1 METKDLVNQNHAVL
15 NLVYQNQKVLNAMQ
29 NLVLQS
35 KSHIEFL
42 AAAYPEIR
50 TNLQTIAESLQVV
63 HHSLG
68 TVCELSET
76 QEKVHKQTV
85 SKFEL
90 EKACKNQAYDFILTE
105 RLLNRF
111 KLFCSCYPVSTYD
124 KKTGCDIISK

>member
-1 METKDLVNQNHAVL
+1 MNNVKSLSENIAKAVSEITKHV
-15 NLVYQNQKVLNAMQ
+15 
-29 NLVLQS
+29 
-35 KSHIEFL
+35 EFL

-50 TNLQTIAESLQVV
+50 TNLQTIAETLQVV
-63 HHSLG
+63 HHSLD
-68 TVCELSET
+68 TVCELSER

-85 SKFEL
+85 SEL
-90 EKACKNQAYDFILTE
+90 KSCKNQAYDFILTE

>member
-1 METKDLVNQNHAVL
+1 MNNVKSLSENIAKAVSETTKQV
-15 NLVYQNQKVLNAMQ
+15 
-29 NLVLQS
+29 
-35 KSHIEFL
+35 EFL

-50 TNLQTIAESLQVV
+50 TNLQTIAETLQVV

-68 TVCELSET
+68 AVCELSEM
-76 QEKVHKQTV
+76 QENVHKQTV
-85 SKFEL
+85 SEFEL
-90 EKACKNQAYDFILTE
+90 EKSCKNQAYGFILTE

>member
-1 METKDLVNQNHAVL
+1 MNNVKSLSENIAKVVSETTKYV
-15 NLVYQNQKVLNAMQ
+15 
-29 NLVLQS
+29 
-35 KSHIEFL
+35 EFL

-50 TNLQTIAESLQVV
+50 TNLQTIAETLQVV
-63 HHSLG
+63 RHSLG
-68 TVCELSET
+68 TVCELHEM
-76 QEKVHKQTV
+76 QENVHKQTV
-85 SKFEL
+85 SKFEV

>member
-1 METKDLVNQNHAVL
+1 MNNVKSLSETTKHV
-15 NLVYQNQKVLNAMQ
+15 
-29 NLVLQS
+29 
-35 KSHIEFL
+35 EFL

-50 TNLQTIAESLQVV
+50 TSLQTIAETLQVV

-68 TVCELSET
+68 TVCELSEM

-90 EKACKNQAYDFILTE
+90 EKAYKNQAYDFILTE

-111 KLFCSCYPVSTYD
+111 KTFCSCYPVSTYNE
-124 KKTGCDIISK
+124 KKGADILEKHVK